1 MADFRGMDRIRTMIA
16 ATRHAVRNVR
26 SSRMQ
31 AKLSTD
37 TQVTSNFAARWRNY
51 RKPIIISACGII
63 ALAVVGFGA
72 SQYVKAN
79 SVTYYEVLLNGS
91 SVGEISDKAK
101 VEQLLAAKATEL
113 SKANTPV
120 LQELNDGQVAYEVEK
135 AYKKKTDDGAT
146 LTRLEGLLQT
156 HAVGVKVVVDGKE
169 IGVVRDQQ
177 TANLLLQKVKN
188 KYVPANLVKKAG
200 TEVQSLSTS
209 KTAAADQAKPQRV
222 VTSVSF
228 KEKVQTV
235 EADIAAT
242 QVSTLDALYAKLT
255 KGEPVPRKYT
265 VQEGDCIGCIAAK
278 MDVTEE
284 FIHQKNKWIV
294 GDKIKVGDV
303 IDLSSQQPPILN
315 VNSEEQVTEIE
326 TIEPPVQYKTS
337 DTMKKGQQKVITAGT
352 PGKQQVTY
360 RLTKR
365 NGALIEEEQVNKKVL
380 LKPVPTVIMKGTKV
394 IRGEGSGK
402 FAWPV
407 VGARITS
414 YLGQRW
420 GRMHKGIDM
429 VGQKSI
435 MAADE
440 GIIEFAGY
448 KSGGL
453 GNAVIINHQNGF
465 KTVYGHMK
473 SVKVKKGQVVE
484 KGDSIGIM
492 GSTGHSTGTHLHFE
506 IYLNGK
512 LKNPTSYL

>member
-1 MADFRGMDRIRTMIA
+1 MAAFRGMDRIRTMIA
-16 ATRHAVRNVR
+16 ATRKVIHNVR
-26 SSRMQ
+26 SSQ
-31 AKLSTD
+31 VQSKKSAD
-37 TQVTSNFAARWRNY
+37 TQVTSNAAGKWRNY
-51 RKPIIISACGII
+51 RKPIILSACGII
-63 ALAVVGFGA
+63 AIAGVGLGT

-79 SVTYYEVLLNGS
+79 SVTYYEVLVNGN
-91 SVGEISDKAK
+91 SVGEISDKAI
-101 VEQLLAAKATEL
+101 VEQLLVSKAAEL
-113 SKANTPV
+113 SQANTPV
-120 LQELNDGQVAYEVEK
+120 LQELNENQVAYEVQK
-135 AYKKKTDDGAT
+135 AYKKKTDDSTT
-146 LTRLEGLLQT
+146 LARLEDMLQT
-156 HAVGVKVVVDGKE
+156 HAIGVKVIVDGKE
-169 IGVVRDQQ
+169 VGIVRDQK
-177 TANLLLQKVKN
+177 TADLLLQKVKN

-200 TEVQSLSTS
+200 TEVQTLSTS
-209 KTAAADQAKPQRV
+209 NSAPAATVKPTRV

-228 KEKVQTV
+228 KEKVQT
-235 EADIAAT
+235 ADSDVAAE
-242 QVSTLDALYAKLT
+242 QVSTVDELYAKLT
-255 KGEPVPRKYT
+255 KGESVPRKYT
-265 VQEGDCIGCIAAK
+265 VQAGDCIGCIAAK

-303 IDLSSQQPPILN
+303 IDLSSQQPPLLN

-326 TIEPPVQYKTS
+326 EIEPPVQYKTS
-337 DTMKKGQQKVITAGT
+337 DTMKKGQQKVISEGT
-352 PGKQQVTY
+352 SGKQQVTY

-365 NGALIEEEQVNKKVL
+365 NGALIEEEQVNKQIL
-380 LKPVPTVIMKGTKV
+380 LKPVPTIILKGTKV

-402 FAWPV
+402 FSWPV

-429 VGQKSI
+429 IGQKTI

-440 GIIEFAGY
+440 GVVEFAGY

-473 SVKVKKGQVVE
+473 SVSVKKGQVVE
-484 KGDSIGIM
+484 KGDSLGVM